1 VFLRVLCGEQLFSFG
16 DLWQGWQFFED
27 RSGPMM
33 GLANVLLV
41 TVAAA
46 LGVLIAWLLL
56 RPNAAVLNSRLSA
69 LQRELAAARDE
80 ALKFSQINT
89 QLNSAMAR
97 LETTVSLERKANEE
111 KVALLNRMTEEL
123 QQSFQALSAEALKS
137 NNRSFLELAKA
148 TLEKFQSEAKG
159 DLELRQQAVENLV
172 APIGESLRK
181 VDAQIQQIENA
192 RNLAYGDLTAQVRS
206 LITTQEKLQ
215 TETGNLVRAL
225 RTPTVRGRWGEI
237 QLKRVVEIAGM
248 LPYCDFVEQETVTT
262 SAGRLRPDL
271 IVRLPGG
278 KNVVVDAKTPLLAY
292 LDAVE
297 STDDDL
303 RRQKLADHASQVQ
316 THMTQLSSKSYQEQ
330 FDPTPE
336 FVVMFL
342 PGETFFSAA
351 LEQEPGL
358 IERGVAQKVIPAS
371 PTTLIALLKAVAY
384 GWNQEK
390 LARNAKEISLLGK
403 ELYDRLRVLGAHV
416 ENVGK
421 GLDRAVEAYNKA
433 VGSLESRVMVSARK
447 FVELGAPVTDE
458 IAELEPI
465 ETTTRNLT
473 LEFDDPESPANTAP
487 AVQNGQPAEGKAL
500 PASKASD

>member
-1 VFLRVLCGEQLFSFG
+1 
-16 DLWQGWQFFED
+16 
-27 RSGPMM
+27 
-33 GLANVLLV
+33 
-41 TVAAA
+41 
-46 LGVLIAWLLL
+46 
-56 RPNAAVLNSRLSA
+56 
-69 LQRELAAARDE
+69 
-80 ALKFSQINT
+80 
-89 QLNSAMAR
+89 MAK
-97 LETTVSLERKANEE
+97 LETAVALERKANEE
-111 KVALLNRMTEEL
+111 KIALLNTMTEEL

-137 NNRSFLELAKA
+137 NNQTFLQLANA
-148 TLEKFQSEAKG
+148 TLEKFQSQAKS
-159 DLELRQQAVENLV
+159 DLELRQQAVETLV

-181 VDAQIQQIENA
+181 VDQQIQHLEAA
-192 RNLAYGDLTAQVRS
+192 RNRAYGDLTAQVRS
-206 LITTQEKLQ
+206 LIETQEKLQ
-215 TETGNLVRAL
+215 NETGNLVKAL

-248 LPYCDFVEQETVTT
+248 LPYCDFVEQETVHT
-262 SAGRLRPDL
+262 SNGRLRPDL

-278 KNVVVDAKTPLLAY
+278 KNVVVDAKTPLMAY

-297 STDDDL
+297 TTDDDVK
-303 RRQKLADHASQVQ
+303 RQKLIDHANQVR
-316 THMTQLSSKSYQEQ
+316 THMAQLSSKSYQEQ

-358 IERGVAQKVIPAS
+358 IERGVTQKVIPAS

-390 LARNAKEISLLGK
+390 LARNAKEISMLGK
-403 ELYDRLRVLGAHV
+403 ELYERLRSMGTHF

-421 GLDRAVEAYNKA
+421 GLDRAVEYYNKA

-447 FVELGAPVTDE
+447 FAELGAPVAE
-458 IAELEPI
+458 ELAELSPI

-473 LEFDDPESPANTAP
+473 LDFQDPDIPEIQSNREEEDDKVDPGTGSLAL
-487 AVQNGQPAEGKAL
+487 GQAG
-500 PASKASD
+500 D

>member
-1 VFLRVLCGEQLFSFG
+1 
-16 DLWQGWQFFED
+16 
-27 RSGPMM
+27 MM
-33 GLANVLLV
+33 GVANVLLV
-41 TVAAA
+41 L
-46 LGVLIAWLLL
+46 LGAGLGFLIAWLLV

-69 LQRELAAARDE
+69 LQQELAKARLEAAKSAD
-80 ALKFSQINT
+80 LNT
-89 QLNSAMAR
+89 QLNAAKVK
-97 LETTVSLERKANEE
+97 LETTIALERKANDE
-111 KVALLNRMTEEL
+111 KLAILNQMTEEL
-123 QQSFQALSAEALKS
+123 RESFQALSAEALKS
-137 NNRSFLELAKA
+137 NNQAFLHLAQS

-172 APIGESLRK
+172 APIGESLKK
-181 VDAQIQQIENA
+181 VDEQIRQMESV
-192 RNLAYGDLTAQVRS
+192 RDRAYGDLTSQISS

-215 TETGNLVRAL
+215 SETGNLVKAL
-225 RTPTVRGRWGEI
+225 RSPHVRGRWGEI

-262 SAGRLRPDL
+262 SAGRFRPDL

-292 LDAVE
+292 LEAVE
-297 STDDDL
+297 ATDDDF
-303 RRQKLADHASQVQ
+303 RRQKLADHANQVR
-316 THMTQLSSKSYQEQ
+316 THMVQLSSKLYQEQ
-330 FDPTPE
+330 FEPTPE

-351 LEQEPGL
+351 LEQDPAL
-358 IERGVAQKVIPAS
+358 IERGVSQKVIPAS

-390 LARNAKEISLLGK
+390 LARNAHEISALGK
-403 ELYDRLRVLGAHV
+403 ELHDRLRMLGAHID
-416 ENVGK
+416 NVGK
-421 GLDRAVEAYNKA
+421 GLDRAVESYNKA

-458 IAELEPI
+458 IAELSPI

-473 LEFDDPESPANTAP
+473 LEFGDPENADSSISTEPSLLQEDVP
-487 AVQNGQPAEGKAL
+487 QNSKAL

>member
-1 VFLRVLCGEQLFSFG
+1 
-16 DLWQGWQFFED
+16 
-27 RSGPMM
+27 MM

-41 TVAAA
+41 A
-46 LGVLIAWLLL
+46 LGAAFGFAIAWLMV
-56 RPNAAVLNSRLSA
+56 RPNAAVLNAKLSL
-69 LQRELAAARDE
+69 LQQELGVLRAEAAKTAK
-80 ALKFSQINT
+80 LKSE
-89 QLNSAMAR
+89 MDR
-97 LETTVSLERKANEE
+97 LEGTVAAERKANEE
-111 KVALLNRMTEEL
+111 KAALLNRMEEKL
-123 QQSFQALSAEALKS
+123 RESFQALSAEALKS
-137 NNRSFLELAKA
+137 NNQAFLHLAQS

-172 APIGESLRK
+172 APIGESLKK
-181 VDAQIQQIENA
+181 VDDQIRQMESV
-192 RNLAYGDLTAQVRS
+192 RDRAYGDLTAQVRS

-215 TETGNLVRAL
+215 SETGNLVRAL
-225 RTPTVRGRWGEI
+225 RTPHVRGRWGEI
-237 QLKRVVEIAGM
+237 QLRRVVEIAGM

-271 IVRLPGG
+271 IVKLPGG

-292 LDAVE
+292 LDAIE
-297 STDDDL
+297 TTDDEV
-303 RRQKLADHASQVQ
+303 RRQKLTEHTAQVRS
-316 THMTQLSSKSYQEQ
+316 HMEKLSSKAYQEQ
-330 FDPTPE
+330 FEPTPE

-390 LARNAKEISLLGK
+390 LARNAKEISALGK
-403 ELYDRLRVLGAHV
+403 ELHDRLRLLGAHV
-416 ENVGK
+416 EGVGK
-421 GLDRAVEAYNKA
+421 GLDRAVESYNKA

-447 FVELGAPVTDE
+447 FVELGAPVTEE
-458 IAELEPI
+458 IAELSPI

-473 LEFDDPESPANTAP
+473 LEFDDPEAQGSSTSTELSLLEDDVP
-487 AVQNGQPAEGKAL
+487 QNSKAL

>member
-1 VFLRVLCGEQLFSFG
+1 
-16 DLWQGWQFFED
+16 
-27 RSGPMM
+27 MM
-33 GLANVLLV
+33 GFANIL
-41 TVAAA
+41 
-46 LGVLIAWLLL
+46 LIAAGAVVGFVVTWLLL
-56 RPNAAVLNSRLSA
+56 RPSSAVLNSRLSA
-69 LQRELAAARDE
+69 LQLELAAARAE
-80 ALKFSQINT
+80 AART
-89 QLNSAMAR
+89 AQLNAQFKSGMDK
-97 LETTVSLERKANEE
+97 LETTVALERKTSEE
-111 KVALLNRMTEEL
+111 KIVLLNRMTEEL
-123 QQSFQALSAEALKS
+123 RASFQALSAEALKS
-137 NNRSFLELAKA
+137 NNQAFLQLANA

-172 APIGESLRK
+172 APIGESLKK
-181 VDAQIQQIENA
+181 VDEQIRQMESV
-192 RNLAYGDLTAQVRS
+192 RDRAYGDLTNQVRS

-215 TETGNLVRAL
+215 TETGNLVKAL
-225 RTPTVRGRWGEI
+225 RSPTVRGRWGEI

-262 SAGRLRPDL
+262 STGRLRPDL

-292 LDAVE
+292 LEAVE
-297 STDDDL
+297 SADDDV
-303 RRQKLADHASQVQ
+303 RRQKLLDHARQVQ
-316 THMTQLSSKSYQEQ
+316 THMAQLSSKAYQEQ
-330 FDPTPE
+330 FDPNPE

-390 LARNAKEISLLGK
+390 LARNAREISVLGK
-403 ELYDRLRVLGAHV
+403 ELHERLRNLGAYV

-458 IAELEPI
+458 IAELNPI

-473 LEFDDPESPANTAP
+473 LEFDDPENPGALPNAEA
-487 AVQNGQPAEGKAL
+487 AVDDGLASERKAL
-500 PASKASD
+500 SASKASD

>member
-1 VFLRVLCGEQLFSFG
+1 
-16 DLWQGWQFFED
+16 
-27 RSGPMM
+27 MM
-33 GLANVLLV
+33 SLANILLV
-41 TVAAA
+41 AVGAMA
-46 LGVLIAWLLL
+46 GFVVAWLLL
-56 RPNAAVLNSRLSA
+56 RPNAAVLNTRLSL
-69 LQRELAAARDE
+69 LQQELGVLRAEAART
-80 ALKFSQINT
+80 AKLKSE
-89 QLNSAMAR
+89 MDR
-97 LETTVSLERKANEE
+97 LEATVVAERKANEE
-111 KVALLNRMTEEL
+111 KAALLNRMEEEL
-123 QQSFQALSAEALKS
+123 RESFQALSAEALKS
-137 NNRSFLELAKA
+137 NNQAFLQLANA

-172 APIGESLRK
+172 APIGESLKK
-181 VDAQIQQIENA
+181 VDEQIRQMESV
-192 RNLAYGDLTAQVRS
+192 RDRAYGDLTNQVRS

-215 TETGNLVRAL
+215 TETGNLVKAL
-225 RTPTVRGRWGEI
+225 RSPTVRGRWGEI
-237 QLKRVVEIAGM
+237 QLRRVVEIAGM

-262 SAGRLRPDL
+262 STGRLRPDL

-292 LDAVE
+292 LEAVE
-297 STDDDL
+297 SADDDV
-303 RRQKLADHASQVQ
+303 RRQKLLDHARQVQ
-316 THMTQLSSKSYQEQ
+316 THMAQLSSKAYQEQ
-330 FDPTPE
+330 FDPNPE

-351 LEQEPGL
+351 LEQEPAL

-390 LARNAKEISLLGK
+390 LARNAKEISVLGK
-403 ELYDRLRVLGAHV
+403 ELHDRLRLLGAHV
-416 ENVGK
+416 ENVGR

-458 IAELEPI
+458 IAELSPI

-473 LEFDDPESPANTAP
+473 LEFDDPENLEAVPNAEPAAESGLAP
-487 AVQNGQPAEGKAL
+487 GPKAL
-500 PASKASD
+500 SASKASD